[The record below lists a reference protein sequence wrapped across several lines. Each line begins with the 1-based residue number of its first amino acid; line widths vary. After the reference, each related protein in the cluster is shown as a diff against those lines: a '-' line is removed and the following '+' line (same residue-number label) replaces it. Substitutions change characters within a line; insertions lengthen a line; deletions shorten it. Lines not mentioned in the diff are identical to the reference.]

1 MIGEAGLIVIGR
13 HLVGLNAGDG
23 VLTEEGWVLAR
34 QGSQGGQGVTNDR
47 SAAAAAVQLRRR
59 SGWST

>member
-34 QGSQGGQGVTNDR
+34 QGSQGGQGVTND
-47 SAAAAAVQLRRR
+47 AATVQLRRRR
-59 SGWST
+59 SGWSI